1 MIEAFEKWFF
11 SDVCKHHSY
20 EHELLVW
27 QAGQEQQI
35 KRDAE
40 LCKEQ
45 MEFID
50 KTAKTMGKGNMD
62 VLIGGYNAVQTCRNL
77 ILNQE
82 PDKEPTPAEIE
93 YKRRRDE
100 TG

>member
-20 EHELLVW
+20 EHEWLEW
-27 QAGQEQQI
+27 KACAKWATEQQI

-40 LCKEQ
+40 ICEEIAEYEGDENMKHL
-45 MEFID
+45 
-50 KTAKTMGKGNMD
+50 AKT
-62 VLIGGYNAVQTCRNL
+62 

-82 PDKEPTPAEIE
+82 RE
-93 YKRRRDE
+93 
-100 TG
+100 